1 LDEKSKGTKIMI
13 SDQCGTHEFGSI

>member
-13 SDQCGTHEFGSI
+13 SDQCGTYEFGSI